1 MGKPMNLLATIVLL
15 IIIMD
20 PFGNLVMINTLLGSY
35 DDKNRR
41 RIILREAIIAFL
53 ILVICSVI
61 GKSFLNI
68 LGLQPH
74 TLRISGG
81 IVLFLIALGMVFPAK
96 SVTKQETLADPIVVP
111 IAMPLIAGPGSI
123 SIVFLLAHSESI
135 PHVLVALT
143 IASLVTSVIL
153 WLSPF
158 IFRNLGKRGSVAL
171 ERLTGMLLIMM
182 SVQMLLDG
190 FKDYMLING

>member
-1 MGKPMNLLATIVLL
+1 MNLLSTILLL

-20 PFGNLVMINTLLGSY
+20 PFGNLVIINALLGDY
-35 DDKNRR
+35 DDKSRR

-61 GKSFLNI
+61 GTFLLSV

-74 TLRISGG
+74 TLRIPGG
-81 IVLFLIALGMVFPAK
+81 IVLFLIALGMVFPTK
-96 SVTKQETLADPIVVP
+96 SVTKQETLTDPVVVP

-123 SIVFLLAHSESI
+123 SIVFLLAHSESM
-135 PHVLVALT
+135 PQVLIALT
-143 IASLVTSVIL
+143 IASLVTSIIL

-171 ERLTGMLLIMM
+171 ERLTGMLLIMR

-190 FKDYMLING
+190 FKDYMLITT

>member
-1 MGKPMNLLATIVLL
+1 MNLLSTIVLL

-20 PFGNLVMINTLLGSY
+20 PFGNLVMINALLGDY

-61 GKSFLNI
+61 GTFLLSI

-81 IVLFLIALGMVFPAK
+81 IVLFLIALGMVFPVK
-96 SVTKQETLADPIVVP
+96 SVTKQETLTDPVVVP

-143 IASLVTSVIL
+143 AASLVTSIIL

-158 IFRNLGKRGSVAL
+158 IFRKLGKRGSVAL
-171 ERLTGMLLIMM
+171 ERLTCMLLIMM

-190 FKDYMLING
+190 FKDYMLLTNN

>member
-1 MGKPMNLLATIVLL
+1 MHMNLLSTIVLL

-20 PFGNLVMINTLLGSY
+20 PFGNLLTINVLLGNYTEKS
-35 DDKNRR
+35 RR
-41 RIILREAIIAFL
+41 RIILREAAIAFL
-53 ILVICSVI
+53 ILVICSLI
-61 GKSFLNI
+61 GTLFLSI

-81 IVLFLIALGMVFPAK
+81 IILFIIALGMVFPTK
-96 SVTKQETLADPIVVP
+96 SVTKQEALTDPVVVP
-111 IAMPLIAGPGSI
+111 IAMPLIAGPSSM

-135 PHVLVALT
+135 PHVLIALT
-143 IASLVTSVIL
+143 IASLVTSSIL

-158 IFRNLGKRGSVAL
+158 IFRKLGKRGSIAL

-190 FKDYMLING
+190 FKDYMHVNG